1 MRTFRRYRFLLLPL
15 PLCEGGEYSPFRR
28 RLPRL
33 LIAAALLLL
42 PLDVSAG
49 PVTVR
54 QDGPLTEMENGRL
67 KVQIE
72 TRGKQPAARR
82 LFARQGDG
90 WKLMVESFAPDYT
103 TAPTHAVALWR
114 MDANDRRHLVTA
126 LSGTMEAVGEPGAV
140 RLRMEHEGAVITET
154 LRLGPDDGFVRVEVA
169 ARLPAPELDFLL
181 SAYTFVR
188 DGTPEFVHTPGVKFD
203 DPRAGAGRD
212 QITGDRSFH
221 APAVILQHG
230 GEFAALVP
238 DLEHLTRHAVVS
250 ADARRA
256 MKIGRGAF
264 SLPEDPAH
272 FTMPS
277 GIDLN
282 VKSGHT
288 PRPVMTFGLMDS
300 IIGHHIRYVREARG
314 RELVRRLAGTSVSYA
329 FDLFVDAAAPPGR
342 GFERIPPHQWAATG
356 SRIFA
361 EKPHLAMPFEEY
373 VRLVSRTVFS
383 PVRMADGSPV
393 QTPAGIMDPPLP
405 GWEDHGSWLEWNL
418 DGREVGGFRCA
429 APFWNDVI
437 HQSAFWNGARDATG
451 LHYWG
456 RELGDEALVRR
467 ARRIIELCL
476 SAPRNE
482 QGLFHTV
489 FNAGTKTWGRS
500 WTDPLHGKQQ
510 LFLRDAE
517 CYEIATL
524 CKTGAHLLDYHFR
537 AERNPRIID
546 YLRPFAGWLA
556 ANVDARGTVPAFVGA
571 DMTPSPLLRDSAHP
585 AAAMWFL
592 AEMHAATQDGK
603 FLEAARRIAAYLE
616 REIMPTARWI
626 DFEQYLSCGAK
637 PFTMIK
643 DEWQGQWFRGNLC
656 IIWAAEG
663 FAALHRTDPE
673 PRWLELG
680 ARCLDYLSFT
690 QCVWQPPFIY
700 TANPFGGFGVDNSD
714 SAPML
719 DQRQA
724 ETVRPYLYFGRM
736 LGRQEFIARGI
747 AAARSG
753 CVLIVHPRH
762 QENGIFPHPRF
773 YPVGM
778 GPENIDHEAHPQCP
792 MRTHPCWG
800 EGSSVFT
807 GLGEARRAL
816 GGLFLD
822 AEKQVAVGVDGVRVA
837 SAAFT
842 GGTVRVE
849 VQSMVGTAAL
859 RRPWDQP
866 FRIPVGGRGKA
877 VINGTPVDLGA
888 GASLT
893 LTIRPDGSIGVTLPP
908 ERPDAPAGRDF

>member
-1 MRTFRRYRFLLLPL
+1 MHSHAAMKWNFAAGLALMLFPWPAVASPVEVRRNGP
-15 PLCEGGEYSPFRR
+15 
-28 RLPRL
+28 
-33 LIAAALLLL
+33 IA
-42 PLDVSAG
+42 
-49 PVTVR
+49 
-54 QDGPLTEMENGRL
+54 EMDNGRL

-72 TRGKQPAARR
+72 ARGNQPVQRRIFARR
-82 LFARQGDG
+82 GTD
-90 WKLMVESFAPDYT
+90 WKLVIEGFAPDYT
-103 TAPTHAVALWR
+103 SAPVHAVSLWR
-114 MDANDRRHLVTA
+114 MEENDCRHLVTA
-126 LSGTMEAVGEPGAV
+126 LPGEILSGGEPGV
-140 RLRMEHEGAVITET
+140 LRLRMMRKGAEITET
-154 LRLGPDDGFVRVEVA
+154 LRLEPDAGFVHVEVA
-169 ARLPAPELDFLL
+169 AKLPAPELDFLL
-181 SAYTFVR
+181 SAYTFGREGV
-188 DGTPEFVHTPGVKFD
+188 PEFVHTPGVKFD

-230 GEFAALVP
+230 PGFAALVP
-238 DLEHLTRHAVVS
+238 DLDHLSRHAVVS

-264 SLPEDPAH
+264 SLPDDPAH
-272 FTMPS
+272 FTMPA
-277 GIDLN
+277 GLDLN

-300 IIGHHIRYVREARG
+300 IIGHHIRYVREGRG
-314 RELVRRLAGTSVSYA
+314 RALVRQLAAKEVSYA
-329 FDLFVDAAAPPGR
+329 FDLFADAEAPPGR
-342 GFERIPPHQWAATG
+342 GFERIPPHQWAGAG
-356 SRIFA
+356 RRVFR
-361 EKPHLAMPFEEY
+361 EKPHVAMPFAEY

-383 PVRMADGSPV
+383 PVRMPDGSPV
-393 QTPAGIMDPPLP
+393 QTPAGIMDPPLA
-405 GWEDHGSWLEWNL
+405 GWEDHGSWLEWTL
-418 DGREVGGFRCA
+418 EGREVGGFRSSV
-429 APFWNDVI
+429 PFWNDVI

-451 LHYWG
+451 MHYWG
-456 RELGDEALVRR
+456 RELGDDRLMHR

-476 SAPRNE
+476 SAPRNA

-489 FNAGTKTWGRS
+489 FNAGTGKWGRG
-500 WTDPLHGKQQ
+500 WTDPMHGKQQ

-537 AERNPRIID
+537 AERHPRIIE
-546 YLRPFAGWLA
+546 YLQPFAGWLA

-571 DMTPSPLLRDSAHP
+571 DMVPSPLLRDSAHP

-592 AEMHAATQDGK
+592 AEMHAATGDDT
-603 FLEAARRIAAYLE
+603 FLAAARRIAAFLE
-616 REIMPTARWI
+616 QEIMPDARWI

-637 PFTMIK
+637 PFTMLK

-663 FAALHRTDPE
+663 FAALHRTDPS

-724 ETVRPYLYFGRM
+724 ETVRPWLYFGRM
-736 LGRQEFIARGI
+736 LGRQDFIERGI
-747 AAARSG
+747 AGARSG
-753 CVLIVHPRH
+753 CVLIVHARH
-762 QENGIFPHPRF
+762 RENGIFPHPRF
-773 YPVGM
+773 YPEGM

-807 GLGEARRAL
+807 GLGEAHRAL
-816 GGLFLD
+816 GGLFVD
-822 AEKQVAVGVDGVRVA
+822 VERQVAAGVDGVRVVRA
-837 SAAFT
+837 TFA
-842 GGTVRVE
+842 GGTAHVE
-849 VQSMVGTAAL
+849 VESIVGPAAL
-859 RRPWDQP
+859 KRPWEQP
-866 FRIPVGGRGKA
+866 FRIPVRGRGKV
-877 VINGTPVDLGA
+877 VINGTPVDTGA
-888 GASLT
+888 PAPAILT
-893 LTIRPDGSIGVTLPP
+893 VLPDGKIVVTPP
-908 ERPDAPAGRDF
+908 